1 MRGRNW
7 ISGALALVLTFPL
20 AGCSLALPEQ
30 PASGQ
35 DHFVGFHLVRE
46 DAGIPPSQ
54 RHTGAAWVS
63 VDHPVSGG
71 EHILEGEQQT
81 DGSYVFP
88 GLEGL
93 NFFFPIHMYPS
104 RDSRTEEDNAV
115 RLSISELESTGPRQS
130 TSDEGTTYSC
140 SGTLYIGPAEEK
152 NGAYWSVGFYPVY
165 QRPDGTVYLT
175 DAAQGVGGRGG
186 VGITQKEEDT
196 DDLPNT
202 KRQSSA
208 LEVSVF
214 VEWTE
219 RLESVTFQQYSA
231 DQTLLREDVLTRE
244 EAQALDG
251 SWTVPWEEAMAYTL
265 AVKQTTG
272 GAREYELFPEPYTED
287 ISAPMVV
294 WFLDE
299 RGMGV
304 PVTVELKR
312 EP

>member
-20 AGCSLALPEQ
+20 AGCSLALLEQ

-81 DGSYVFP
+81 DGTYVFP

-104 RDSRTEEDNAV
+104 WDSGTEEDNAV
-115 RLSISELESTGPRQS
+115 RLSISELESTGPRQG

-186 VGITQKEEDT
+186 VGITQKEE
-196 DDLPNT
+196 
-202 KRQSSA
+202 A
-208 LEVSVF
+208 
-214 VEWTE
+214 
-219 RLESVTFQQYSA
+219 
-231 DQTLLREDVLTRE
+231 QT
-244 EAQALDG
+244 LDG
-251 SWTVPWEEAMAYTL
+251 SWTVSWEEAMAYTL